1 MSSHPVSVRNK
12 SSKFTLTKKDFYENI
27 NKIGNN
33 AIAIKNFNINFPSEF
48 SQYKKTTLKKNTK
61 NKTQN
66 SIRFNL
72 KTNNNTIDKSK
83 KELNSLNTDFLKLFR
98 QFEILKKTKNSN
110 KTAIEVS
117 LHEKKFKSIYAPS
130 VSNSKSKGKN
140 TKNNN
145 NNSKPKKKNN
155 SKNKN
160 LNINNSSCYEPLN
173 TNEKINITNTNQ
185 SKNYLTSNNKKKKVN
200 LNKKN
205 KKIPKKTFKT
215 FNPFHI
221 KFAKPI
227 NNPLKTKIKQSNI
240 TTYQINFSK
249 LIPNRINSFQSNFN
263 KTQEIQNTSKIRKN
277 PENNKSIKEKNNNNK
292 TKNNKNINIKIT
304 NDEKINNNNNNNK
317 KTNNNNNSINK
328 NYKSN
333 EIIKDNI
340 IINKE
345 EENNIKNNIN
355 KLSQNDLESL
365 EVNQNISNIDIFDE
379 RDNYFENDDDD
390 EESDNSGVLAYDE
403 VRDIIV
409 YYDMGDLNK
418 KQGFLF
424 EKDDYKTF
432 ITGKKNS
439 YLNFFLSNNEQNPVL
454 KVDNKKQTPPTNET
468 SKTKKNFINVIKV

>member
-33 AIAIKNFNINFPSEF
+33 AIAIKNFNIHFPSEF
-48 SQYKKTTLKKNTK
+48 SQYKKTILKKNTK

-72 KTNNNTIDKSK
+72 KANNNTIEKSK
-83 KELNSLNTDFLKLFR
+83 KELNTLNTDFLKLFR
-98 QFEILKKTKNSN
+98 QLDILKKTKNSN
-110 KTAIEVS
+110 KTTIEVS
-117 LHEKKFKSIYAPS
+117 LYEKKFKSIYAPS

-140 TKNNN
+140 MKNNNN
-145 NNSKPKKKNN
+145 NNSKPKKKI

-173 TNEKINITNTNQ
+173 TNEKINTYDTNQ
-185 SKNYLTSNNKKKKVN
+185 RKNFLTTNNKKKKFNVN
-200 LNKKN
+200 QKN
-205 KKIPKKTFKT
+205 KKFPKKTFKT

-227 NNPLKTKIKQSNI
+227 NNPLKTKFKQSNI

-249 LIPNRINSFQSNFN
+249 LIPNCINSFQNNIN
-263 KTQEIQNTSKIRKN
+263 KTQEIQNTSKTKKN
-277 PENNKSIKEKNNNNK
+277 RENKKKTKDNNNNI
-292 TKNNKNINIKIT
+292 TKDINNINIKIT
-304 NDEKINNNNNNNK
+304 NDEKINNNNNIK
-317 KTNNNNNSINK
+317 VNNNNILINK
-328 NYKSN
+328 NNKSN
-333 EIIKDNI
+333 EIIKENSNSNI
-340 IINKE
+340 NNE
-345 EENNIKNNIN
+345 EINNIKNNIN

-379 RDNYFENDDDD
+379 RENYFEDDDN

-424 EKDDYKTF
+424 EKDDYKNF
-432 ITGKKNS
+432 INGKKNN
-439 YLNFFLSNNEQNPVL
+439 YLNFFLNNNEQNRVL
-454 KVDNKKQTPPTNET
+454 KIDNKKQTPPTNET